1 MKVVFKVLGRIAIV
15 LVLLWGLG
23 ALFVLGMPE
32 IQEVLEFDK
41 KFELVQIG
49 DPETK
54 VLSVLG
60 KPDAKEKEFRIG
72 QEKGFEDAYARAKVS
87 DSVYYLVWFRGID
100 VVFTVGINNKGQ
112 VSAKESGGT

>member
-1 MKVVFKVLGRIAIV
+1 MKVTLKVLAGIV
-15 LVLLWGLG
+15 VVFGILAGVAALLVQS
-23 ALFVLGMPE
+23 MPE
-32 IQEVLEFDK
+32 TKEVTEFSK
-41 KFELVQIG
+41 RFKLVQIG

-54 VLSVLG
+54 ALSVLG

-72 QEKGFEDAYARAKVS
+72 QEKGFEDAYARAKAS